1 MKASSVV
8 LACGVFLVFLT
19 SCASSKK
26 SLVVPQSD
34 KKSLVVLQSAPD
46 GKTGEIV
53 VANRAGAQA
62 LTRAG
67 DATEVKDANTPPSAP
82 FQLEEAEITKTFGPA
97 MAARP
102 APPGLY
108 LLYFRTGSTDLMLE
122 SEKRIPEILQGI
134 KARQSI
140 DIRVVG
146 HTDRVGTREGNYR
159 LALDRAVQTKGI
171 LVSKGVDPAIIEVE
185 SHGEDNPLIPTHNE
199 VPEPRNRR
207 VEVTIR

>member
-8 LACGVFLVFLT
+8 LACGVFLVFLS

-26 SLVVPQSD
+26 SLF
-34 KKSLVVLQSAPD
+34 VLQSDPD

-53 VANRAGAQA
+53 IANKGGSQVLARP
-62 LTRAG
+62 G

-82 FQLEEAEITKTFGPA
+82 FRVEEAEIAKTFGPA
-97 MAARP
+97 LAAQP

-108 LLYFRTGSTDLMLE
+108 LLYFRTGSTDLMAE
-122 SEKRIPEILQGI
+122 SEKLITEILQSV
-134 KARQSI
+134 KARQST

-146 HTDRVGTREGNYR
+146 HTDRVGMREGNYR
-159 LALDRAVQTKGI
+159 LALDRAVQIKGI

-185 SHGEDNPLIPTHNE
+185 SHGEDNPLNPTQNE

-207 VEVTIR
+207 VEVTVR

>member
-26 SLVVPQSD
+26 SLF
-34 KKSLVVLQSAPD
+34 VLQSDPD

-53 VANRAGAQA
+53 VANGAGSQA

-82 FQLEEAEITKTFGPA
+82 FRVEEAEIAKTFGPA

-102 APPGLY
+102 APPGFY
-108 LLYFRTGSTDLMLE
+108 LLYFRTGSANLMAE
-122 SEKRIPEILQGI
+122 SEKVIAEILQSI
-134 KARQSI
+134 KARQST

-159 LALDRAVQTKGI
+159 LGLDRALRVKAI
-171 LVSKGVDPAIIEVE
+171 LISKGVDPAIIEVE
-185 SHGEDNPLIPTHNE
+185 SHGKDNPLIPNQNQ

>member
-1 MKASSVV
+1 MKASSVI

-26 SLVVPQSD
+26 SLF
-34 KKSLVVLQSAPD
+34 VLQSDPD

-53 VANRAGAQA
+53 VANRAGSQA

-67 DATEVKDANTPPSAP
+67 EATEVKDANTPPSAP
-82 FQLEEAEITKTFGPA
+82 FRVEEAEIAKTFGPA
-97 MAARP
+97 MAAQP
-102 APPGLY
+102 APPGFY
-108 LLYFRTGSTDLMLE
+108 LLYFRTGSTDLTAE
-122 SEKRIPEILQGI
+122 SEKVIPEILQGI
-134 KARQSI
+134 KARHSI

-146 HTDRVGTREGNYR
+146 HTDRVGTREGNYK
-159 LALDRAVQTKGI
+159 LGLDRALRLKAI
-171 LVSKGVDPAIIEVE
+171 LISKGVDPAIIEVE
-185 SHGEDNPLIPTHNE
+185 SHGKDNPLIPTQDQ

>member
-8 LACGVFLVFLT
+8 LACGVFLVFVT
-19 SCASSKK
+19 SCASA
-26 SLVVPQSD
+26 
-34 KKSLVVLQSAPD
+34 KKSLVVLQSDPD

-53 VANRAGAQA
+53 VANQGGSQVLARP
-62 LTRAG
+62 G

-82 FQLEEAEITKTFGPA
+82 FRVEQAEVAKTFGPA
-97 MAARP
+97 LAARP

-108 LLYFRTGSTDLMLE
+108 LLYFRTGSTDLMAE
-122 SEKRIPEILQGI
+122 SERLITQILQI
-134 KARQSI
+134 VKARHST

-146 HTDRVGTREGNYR
+146 HTDRVGTREGNYT
-159 LALDRAVQTKGI
+159 LALDRAQEVKRI
-171 LVSKGVDPAIIEVE
+171 LISKGVDPAVIEVE